1 MSLIRIKIWIMF
13 CRTIVR
19 QYSWAANID
28 DFVYL
33 TFRNNQP
40 GTVGMGYVG
49 TVCDDDVTA
58 RTNLCEYLNDDL
70 TSGHV
75 SQSFI
80 FCLQTWRDKQ
90 TIEYNNTLTM
100 TWCPDLWVNDSFFA
114 DKHEGLAQQTI
125 EYWKIQMTIWPLD
138 MWVKHSFFVWK
149 HDSISKQLSIILL

>member
-75 SQSFI
+75 SQTFI
-80 FCLQTWRDKQ
+80 FCLETWQYKQ
-90 TIEYNNTLTM
+90 TIEYNITLTM
-100 TWCPDLWVNDSFFA
+100 TWCPDLWVNHLVS
-114 DKHEGLAQQTI
+114 
-125 EYWKIQMTIWPLD
+125 
-138 MWVKHSFFVWK
+138 V
-149 HDSISKQLSIILL
+149 SKQGGAANSYITWTMIDLRTCESNIYFFETVYLICVCSLLSHGQFC